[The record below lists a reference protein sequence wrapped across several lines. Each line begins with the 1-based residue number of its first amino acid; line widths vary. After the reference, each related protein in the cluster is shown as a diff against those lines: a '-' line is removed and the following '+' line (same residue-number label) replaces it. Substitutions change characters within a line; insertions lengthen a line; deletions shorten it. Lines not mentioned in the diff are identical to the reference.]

1 MKIENLA
8 SAIAAMAS
16 ALALSGCGEAA
27 PGNADIR
34 AAMEK
39 QLMLIGGKEGVE
51 SQKDALDKIK
61 VNKCVPA
68 DLGGFKCE
76 FSAGSG
82 PQIGRFK
89 KGDNGWEFVGV
100 AGG

>member
-1 MKIENLA
+1 MKIEKLA
-8 SAIAAMAS
+8 SAIAAVAS
-16 ALALSGCGEAA
+16 ALALLGCGGSA

-39 QLMLIGGKEGVE
+39 QLMQVAGKDGVE
-51 SQKDALDKIK
+51 SQKDALEKIK
-61 VNKCVPA
+61 INKCVSS

-82 PQIGRFK
+82 PQTGRFK
-89 KGDNGWEFVGV
+89 KGDSGWELVGV
-100 AGG
+100 GGG